1 MSIEYPRSSI
11 IASLGLTTASCH
23 FLLKNASC
31 YLEHNPQT
39 IITSGIESCIGMF
52 DNNSNNK
59 RQTLNTQ
66 EKIQSFKLM
75 SFCCRSSIQ
84 WKRIHS
90 QHSKSSQAGPIY
102 PFMWYMPIADSFTW
116 SKIPKKKLSASV
128 HQVQSTLFAY
138 NWSIHCQKTFL
149 FSSKTN

>member
-1 MSIEYPRSSI
+1 MSIEYPRS
-11 IASLGLTTASCH
+11 ASHPWDSLLHHVISSWKTHHASRAQPSNENH
-23 FLLKNASC
+23 FRNW
-31 YLEHNPQT
+31 
-39 IITSGIESCIGMF
+39 ICIGMF
-52 DNNSNNK
+52 DNNNNNK

-66 EKIQSFKLM
+66 QKIQSFKLM